1 MRRLAVELR
10 RTIANIL
17 RAIDI
22 EGALLIFAVAGAA
35 VLGYTIEWR
44 VALLV
49 LVLSA
54 APAGIVLARAPRE

>member
-49 LVLSA
+49 LVVSA
-54 APAGIVLARAPRE
+54 ATAGIVLARAPRE

>member
-10 RTIANIL
+10 RTIATIL

-49 LVLSA
+49 LVVSA
-54 APAGIVLARAPRE
+54 ATAGIVLARAPRE